1 MIELKGSGGL
11 MGATLEKTGEK
22 IRIEL
27 DGELT
32 LPQADELKKTFLKA
46 LGEADDIS
54 IVLDRVLDVDLS
66 LLQLFCSLHRSATQ
80 QKKHIKLEGNAPQAI
95 KDAVDAAGFSRHAG
109 CKLDLDKSCLWVD
122 ISGAHSG

>member
-1 MIELKGSGGL
+1 

-22 IRIEL
+22 ICVVL
-27 DGELT
+27 NGELT
-32 LPQADELKKTFLKA
+32 LPQAEELKKAFIKA
-46 LGEADDIS
+46 MGETDDITL
-54 IVLDRVLDVDLS
+54 VFDHVQNVDLS

-80 QKKHIKLEGNAPQAI
+80 LKKHVKLEGTAPQAL
-95 KDAVDAAGFSRHAG
+95 KDAVDAAGFSRNAG